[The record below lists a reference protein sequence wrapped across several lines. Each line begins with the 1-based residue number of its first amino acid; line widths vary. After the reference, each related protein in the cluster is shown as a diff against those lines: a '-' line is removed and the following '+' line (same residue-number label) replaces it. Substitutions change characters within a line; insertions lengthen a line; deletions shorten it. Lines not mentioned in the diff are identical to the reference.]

1 MRNCSWRKQRNKK
14 NNNDNINCRT
24 IPYITSLN
32 IHCLFELIKDTNA
45 DISSLLANDR
55 KWKRNLSITR
65 EYVEYA
71 ECNMKNFE
79 LVACGI
85 TNFEFTL
92 HAARMCVYLVV
103 VKHQQDVSL
112 KLLICIQIAHTSSQ
126 KQVNGKMTQY

>member
-1 MRNCSWRKQRNKK
+1 
-14 NNNDNINCRT
+14 
-24 IPYITSLN
+24 
-32 IHCLFELIKDTNA
+32 
-45 DISSLLANDR
+45 
-55 KWKRNLSITR
+55 
-65 EYVEYA
+65 
-71 ECNMKNFE
+71 MKNFE

-92 HAARMCVYLVV
+92 HAARKFVYLVV